1 MNESDYWPATVVFEQ
16 KKKSSAGIREMIE
29 REFDYDAETTGR
41 LCQFIVNV
49 HRSFSKNDDLHMA
62 AQLEGVA
69 SKIPRD
75 QERL

>member
-1 MNESDYWPATVVFEQ
+1 MV
-16 KKKSSAGIREMIE
+16 E

-62 AQLEGVA
+62 ARLEGVA